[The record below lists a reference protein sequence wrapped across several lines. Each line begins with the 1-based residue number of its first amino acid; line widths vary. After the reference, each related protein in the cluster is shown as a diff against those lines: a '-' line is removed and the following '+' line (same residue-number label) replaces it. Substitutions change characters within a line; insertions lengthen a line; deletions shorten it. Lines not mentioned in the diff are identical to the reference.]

1 MRCCLLK
8 NVRASSGGQKEFENL
23 QHLVLKTFTQK
34 QPLLGHLKLHLY
46 PVIPLYKP
54 GEAQLSFTSLARQ
67 AVKESK
73 TGETNEALKWQK
85 ERLLKLVKKFPS
97 ITVHLDRRVQK
108 HKEKQDGTPGA
119 AADRQD
125 NPGYIQDAELLTLA
139 EGILA
144 SSDVAVSTHLTTVGR
159 IVSCDAEE
167 KAAHLSEAGKQEDE
181 EEEEE
186 ETSSFQCPTEA
197 AVILEGW
204 QKTWEQLSSA
214 NYQGIPPQD
223 VRWLKENEDYGL
235 YKAATAHKTKS
246 VEIVRRKLL
255 KDKMEFNPPPVPTY
269 LGGSIPNMFSFF
281 TAPVLFW
288 RPVGILHAKIRCP
301 NTNCP
306 APPNTFLIRKVYLSS
321 AQQVC
326 GLKSFYTLLSERLL
340 CTYCERV
347 RNAGEKAGDVSRDQD
362 PQQQYTWLA
371 SSPWILMNL
380 APAVQHMFPAILC
393 GKRSIDRSAVTLL
406 HDRINSVSMSKVQR
420 LIQQGH
426 DEWYMDCRGLYQTL
440 LYDAHTFRG
449 SSSQSGILS
458 YLQPA
463 GNYTP
468 PVKQSPLPS
477 ARVLRRAHMISEM
490 EKMPI
495 LRKIYGDGQAT
506 MQFLTS
512 VLNEWGQFVT
522 TVVMTSDSEDCYK
535 RMARGLTAWFKR
547 AQAPAPKIL
556 YADSH
561 CCCDGGTSMLESLF
575 ADWIEEGMVIRLDIH
590 HWLHRWDAVV
600 IRQSHAR
607 YGAFMSAMAGAL
619 LAYNQADMQLLISA
633 VRNGNKEMYS
643 KYSDEEM
650 ISFLKPNQ
658 IKSYVHRVTRGVENS
673 AVAVEFILEQF
684 KGPAGLDIDG
694 IPLFKD
700 DAAVN

>member
-1 MRCCLLK
+1 MQRSALVCCGAGK
-8 NVRASSGGQKEFENL
+8 TKRFYSSQ
-23 QHLVLKTFTQK
+23 
-34 QPLLGHLKLHLY
+34 
-46 PVIPLYKP
+46 
-54 GEAQLSFTSLARQ
+54 
-67 AVKESK
+67 
-73 TGETNEALKWQK
+73 
-85 ERLLKLVKKFPS
+85 
-97 ITVHLDRRVQK
+97 
-108 HKEKQDGTPGA
+108 
-119 AADRQD
+119 
-125 NPGYIQDAELLTLA
+125 

-167 KAAHLSEAGKQEDE
+167 KAAHLSEAGKQEE
-181 EEEEE
+181 EEEA
-186 ETSSFQCPTEA
+186 SSFQCPTEA

-204 QKTWEQLSSA
+204 QKTWEQPSSA

-235 YKAATAHKTKS
+235 YKAAAAHKTKS
-246 VEIVRRKLL
+246 GEIVKRKLQ

-281 TAPVLFW
+281 TAPVFFS

-306 APPNTFLIRKVYLSS
+306 APPNTFLIRKGYSSS
-321 AQQVC
+321 ARQVC

-393 GKRSIDRSAVTLL
+393 GKRSIDRSPVTLL

-426 DEWYMDCRGLYQTL
+426 DEWHMRDGRNPVHRRHKAGI
-440 LYDAHTFRG
+440 YDIFRT
-449 SSSQSGILS
+449 Q
-458 YLQPA
+458 
-463 GNYTP
+463 
-468 PVKQSPLPS
+468 
-477 ARVLRRAHMISEM
+477 RHSENC
-490 EKMPI
+490 I
-495 LRKIYGDGQAT
+495 LRKIYGDGQA

-535 RMARGLTAWFKR
+535 RMARGLTARSKR
-547 AQAPAPKIL
+547 ARAPAPKIL
-556 YADSH
+556 YADNH
-561 CCCDGGTSMLESLF
+561 CCCDGGTSILESLF
-575 ADWIEEGMVIRLDIH
+575 ADWIEEGMVIWLDIH

-600 IRQSHAR
+600 IRQTHAK
-607 YGAFMSAMAGAL
+607 YEAFMSAMAGAL
-619 LAYNQADMQLLISA
+619 LAYNQADMRLLISA

-650 ISFLKPNQ
+650 ISFLKPHH
-658 IKSYVHRVTRGVENS
+658 IKRYVHRVTRGVE
-673 AVAVEFILEQF
+673 F
-684 KGPAGLDIDG
+684 KGPAELDIDG

-700 DAAVN
+700 DAAVNSHWATASKHLSCIQDPPGIPLYISTKAVTLNGAELNRYKCRRGTNALEGLHAHLPRAVPSQRCGIMPFQVYLISFAVQWNSRMESLRVAGKERQSSCVDPRFEEEQSREEEEEQQDGSLDNKSAEGCDEGISLEDDASEDPIDSVHRKHTVLISDEQVWRK

>member
-1 MRCCLLK
+1 MVTNVEEMDSIDRRRCCILKALAVYLNEDPSNIFKEYMDLDFCAQQQMPNTAIGIYAILHEGGDCGREDPEDVGIIIEGVTILQDLHDNAPAFHLLFGLMY
-8 NVRASSGGQKEFENL
+8 VLNL
-23 QHLVLKTFTQK
+23 S
-34 QPLLGHLKLHLY
+34 Y
-46 PVIPLYKP
+46 PR
-54 GEAQLSFTSLARQ
+54 ELSFEVAERKAAGAGEEVSFNHSSPGQ
-67 AVKESK
+67 ES
-73 TGETNEALKWQK
+73 T
-85 ERLLKLVKKFPS
+85 
-97 ITVHLDRRVQK
+97 
-108 HKEKQDGTPGA
+108 
-119 AADRQD
+119 
-125 NPGYIQDAELLTLA
+125 

-167 KAAHLSEAGKQEDE
+167 KAAHLSEAGKQEE
-181 EEEEE
+181 EEEA
-186 ETSSFQCPTEA
+186 SSFQCPTEA

-204 QKTWEQLSSA
+204 QKTWEQPSSV

-246 VEIVRRKLL
+246 GEIVRRKLL
-255 KDKMEFNPPPVPTY
+255 KDKIEFNPPSVPTY

-281 TAPVLFW
+281 TAPVFFW
-288 RPVGILHAKIRCP
+288 QPVGILHAKIRCP

-306 APPNTFLIRKVYLSS
+306 APPNTFLIRKGYSSS
-321 AQQVC
+321 ARQVC

-380 APAVQHMFPAILC
+380 ATAVQHMFPAILC

-426 DEWYMDCRGLYQTL
+426 DEWFMDRRGLYQTL

-490 EKMPI
+490 EKMPVYRSMILSVTGEILCIDATKQI

-535 RMARGLTAWFKR
+535 RMARGLTARFKR

-575 ADWIEEGMVIRLDIH
+575 ADWIEEGMVIWLDIR

-600 IRQSHAR
+600 IRQTHAK
-607 YGAFMSAMAGAL
+607 YEAFMSAMAGAL
-619 LAYNQADMQLLISA
+619 LAYNQADMRLLISA
-633 VRNGNKEMYS
+633 VRNGNKV
-643 KYSDEEM
+643 
-650 ISFLKPNQ
+650 LQ
-658 IKSYVHRVTRGVENS
+658 VQR
-673 AVAVEFILEQF
+673 
-684 KGPAGLDIDG
+684 
-694 IPLFKD
+694 
-700 DAAVN
+700 